1 MEHKFKVERTIIMT
15 KSDFINKI
23 SENNSKLMKMVNNIY
38 LEDPDVELMD
48 ILELIFNNYKD
59 TILFVSSID
68 EKSAC
73 IEGVIEL
80 PEFMS
85 KKRA

>member
-1 MEHKFKVERTIIMT
+1 MT
-15 KSDFINKI
+15 KSEFIKKL

-48 ILELIFNNYKD
+48 ILELIFNNYND
-59 TILFVSSID
+59 TILFLNNID
-68 EKSAC
+68 EQAGC
-73 IEGVIEL
+73 IKGKIEI
-80 PEFMS
+80 PEFMN

>member
-1 MEHKFKVERTIIMT
+1 MT
-15 KSDFINKI
+15 KSEFIKKL

-59 TILFVSSID
+59 TILFLNNID
-68 EKSAC
+68 EKAGC
-73 IEGVIEL
+73 IEGKIEI
-80 PEFMS
+80 PEFMC

>member
-1 MEHKFKVERTIIMT
+1 MT
-15 KSDFINKI
+15 KSEFIKKL

-59 TILFVSSID
+59 TILFLNNID
-68 EKSAC
+68 EKAGR
-73 IEGVIEL
+73 IEGKIEI
-80 PEFMS
+80 PEFMC